1 MMCLELQREISRRSF
16 IATPVVLAT
25 SHALSAANPKP
36 NVILI
41 DGGTWR
47 AQALPWAGDP
57 DVVAPNLVRFAA
69 QAVTFSRAYACY
81 GNSDRPHQCLLKG
94 VFPHVLPGLD
104 ATSVVSN
111 DTLGRGDPLT
121 LTAMLRA
128 AGYRTKTFRSRDA
141 DEIVSFIHSPD
152 TEPFFLDW
160 SMENI
165 GNRLMERANPSELHV
180 RENVPREVQS
190 RSREDLAVFYARAH
204 TRDRDIGVV
213 LEALNRPLRGNSNG
227 IGTDT
232 IVLFTSNHGEQFGSH
247 TGQGDDYVYEE
258 TIRMPLAIRYPRV
271 ISGIAQND
279 MLVSQ
284 VDIMPTLLRWCG
296 AAIPDTVQGRDL
308 SALIAGGPGERPDAI
323 YAEGRLGRRDEWRML
338 VRGYDKLV
346 VDMEGSVT
354 HLFNLADDPYELTN
368 LANVSAAQLKRDA
381 LLAVLRQWMKKLG
394 DGVDASGL
402 RKR

>member
-57 DVVAPNLVRFAA
+57 DVVAPNLARFAA

-111 DTLGRGDPLT
+111 DTAGTGDPLT

-190 RSREDLAVFYARAH
+190 RSREDLAVFHARAR

-213 LEALNRPLRGNSNG
+213 LEALNRPLRGSANQ
-227 IGTDT
+227 TLRCLT
-232 IVLFTSNHGEQFGSH
+232 AKARER
-247 TGQGDDYVYEE
+247 YEGFD
-258 TIRMPLAIRYPRV
+258 MSPAPLEA
-271 ISGIAQND
+271 
-279 MLVSQ
+279 
-284 VDIMPTLLRWCG
+284 
-296 AAIPDTVQGRDL
+296 TVN
-308 SALIAGGPGERPDAI
+308 AGGVEFSGVP
-323 YAEGRLGRRDEWRML
+323 
-338 VRGYDKLV
+338 K
-346 VDMEGSVT
+346 
-354 HLFNLADDPYELTN
+354 
-368 LANVSAAQLKRDA
+368 
-381 LLAVLRQWMKKLG
+381 G
-394 DGVDASGL
+394 DGLDRFTAALERRGIQVTSKSWG
-402 RKR
+402 